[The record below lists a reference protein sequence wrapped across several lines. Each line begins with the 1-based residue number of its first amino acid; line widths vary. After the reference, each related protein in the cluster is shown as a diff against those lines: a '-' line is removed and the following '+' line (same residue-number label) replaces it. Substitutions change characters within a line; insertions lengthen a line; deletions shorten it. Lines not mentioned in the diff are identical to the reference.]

1 MIKRSAILLI
11 VIMSGI
17 ALSLTSCKKDN
28 PTNDNEEGIY
38 ADINSWIQANMGF
51 YYFWNE
57 FVPDEVN
64 ESQVPETYFGN
75 MLEPSDNFSY
85 IRDDAEALLDE
96 LSGSSVTA
104 GFSPAFRRFLDTD
117 EVFIIIEFVYPNS
130 PAAEAGMNRGDMIT
144 KINGFTLTL
153 DNYIDLFYEEG
164 EVSYTLRSYDPEE
177 GLSDEEINIE
187 LTKQEVSTDPVL
199 YTDIIERDGS
209 KIGYL
214 FYTRFLAGE
223 NDQFIQRVDEVLNE
237 FQNEGVTELIID
249 LRYNP
254 GGTINAAENLAN
266 SIAPP
271 SVTSNEEVFV
281 RYEYNEE
288 LEEFYIEND
297 GMDSENLVARFSDD
311 PLNLNLDRAFF
322 LTTSS
327 SASASELL
335 INGLEP
341 YMDVVSIGENTFGK
355 FYGSF
360 VLTGLNATPSHE
372 YAIVPVTL
380 KYANANGVTDFRNGL
395 SPDYEAV
402 EDLLAYRPIGDT
414 SDPLLAKALEIIT
427 GEEGPPAKL
436 LFELPYEKLP
446 DPVELKRGN
455 IFTDRPMTFPKPHNK
470 PN

>member
-1 MIKRSAILLI
+1 
-11 VIMSGI
+11 MSG
-17 ALSLTSCKKDN
+17 LVLTLTSCKKDN
-28 PTNDNEEGIY
+28 PTNNEEGVH
-38 ADINSWIQANMGF
+38 ADVNSWIQANMAF

-57 FVPDEVN
+57 FVPEDVN
-64 ESQVPETYFGN
+64 ETQVPETYFGN
-75 MLEPSDNFSY
+75 MLEPSDSYSY
-85 IRDDAEALLDE
+85 ISDDAEALLED
-96 LSGSSVTA
+96 LSGSPVSA
-104 GFSPAFRRFLDTD
+104 GFSPAFGRFSGTE

-130 PAAEAGMNRGDMIT
+130 PAAEAGMKRGDMIT
-144 KINGFTLTL
+144 KINGYTLDL

-164 EVSYTLRSYDPEE
+164 EIRYTLRSYDPEE
-177 GLSDEEINIE
+177 GLSDEEQTII
-187 LTKQEVSTDPVL
+187 LTKEAISTDPVL
-199 YTDIIERDGS
+199 HTDIFERDGT

-223 NDQFIQRVDEVLNE
+223 NDRFIQRVDEVLSE
-237 FQNEGVTELIID
+237 FQNEGITELIVD

-254 GGTINAAENLAN
+254 GGTIRAAENLAN

-271 SVTSNEEVFV
+271 DITANEEVFV

-288 LEEFYIEND
+288 LEEHYIENE
-297 GMDSENLVARFSDD
+297 GMESENLVTRFSED

-341 YMDVVSIGENTFGK
+341 YMDVISVGENTFGK
-355 FYGSF
+355 FYGSY
-360 VLTGLNATPSHE
+360 VLTGRNANPPNN

-380 KYANANGVTDFRNGL
+380 KYSNSAGITDFRNGL
-395 SPDYEAV
+395 SPDYQAV
-402 EDLLAYRPIGDT
+402 EDLLAPKPIGDT
-414 SDPLLAKALEIIT
+414 SDPLVAKALEIIT

-436 LFELPYEKLP
+436 LYDIPYEKLP
-446 DPVELKRGN
+446 DPVKLQRGN
-455 IFTDRPMTFPKPHNK
+455 IFFDTPTSLPNLPQK